1 MNQPTSLADGRYL
14 LVKQLGEGG
23 MASVYRAYDQRLQV
37 WRAVK
42 ILSPEYADKK
52 KIAKRFEAE
61 AQTMA
66 LLEHRNIVRVYDVG
80 RDGADIAYIVME
92 LVEGGC
98 LVDWLE
104 VNGPMPPRMA
114 VEAVMEVCEGLQ
126 AAHDKGVIHRDIK
139 PHNVMV
145 TLDGVCK
152 VTDFGIARVGD
163 SDHSQTKT
171 GSVMG
176 TWGYMAPEQ
185 RTDAKNVDV
194 RADVYAVGATLYS
207 LVTDRM
213 PMDLF
218 AAERNASIL
227 DGVHEAIVPLLIKAT
242 EYDREDRFESVKAL
256 REALGAV
263 LDQLPEVPTGVEPL
277 ALRASEPTAPPDPT
291 VFRPATEVKT
301 IRTTANFDLSEHTL

>member
-114 VEAVMEVCEGLQ
+114 VEAVMEVLDALG
-126 AAHDKGVIHRDIK
+126 AAHDKGVIHRD
-139 PHNVMV
+139 
-145 TLDGVCK
+145 
-152 VTDFGIARVGD
+152 
-163 SDHSQTKT
+163 
-171 GSVMG
+171 
-176 TWGYMAPEQ
+176 
-185 RTDAKNVDV
+185 
-194 RADVYAVGATLYS
+194 
-207 LVTDRM
+207 
-213 PMDLF
+213 
-218 AAERNASIL
+218 
-227 DGVHEAIVPLLIKAT
+227 
-242 EYDREDRFESVKAL
+242 
-256 REALGAV
+256 
-263 LDQLPEVPTGVEPL
+263 
-277 ALRASEPTAPPDPT
+277 
-291 VFRPATEVKT
+291 
-301 IRTTANFDLSEHTL
+301 